1 MDQQRTTM
9 RFRDFVNSPSM
20 TPSSASFTREATPAA
35 KIASSE
41 ALRIPVEPLSGL
53 KDPESDPI
61 FFTDPRIRSDIN
73 AFWGYPVGSDY
84 FTSFANEAHH
94 PCKADASYNDP
105 DRFIPR
111 YDPAADDVKVFKKH
125 GEHVVLDK
133 NKGNMREAEGMIHE
147 KELRQ
152 MRDELQRVR
161 SDREAGVA
169 RSFTRHHGMQ

>member
-61 FFTDPRIRSDIN
+61 FFTDPRIRSD
-73 AFWGYPVGSDY
+73 Y

-94 PCKADASYNDP
+94 PCKADARYNDP

-133 NKGNMREAEGMIHE
+133 NKGNVREAEGMIHE